1 MRLNWVDMNNRQI
14 KILPDVQAL
23 HQAAASEFS
32 RCALDAIAARGH
44 FSVALS
50 GGNTPR
56 GAYEVIAERQKDTSS
71 QLPWD
76 RIFIFW
82 GDERHVPP
90 DHPDSNYRMA
100 REALLSRVPIPA
112 QNVHRVR
119 AELDAAEAAQDYERQ
134 LQIHFR
140 LKPDELPRFDLI
152 MLGLGDDGHT
162 ASLFPGSAA
171 LGETQHLFVAN
182 WVEKFR
188 QYRLTLTLPV
198 PDHAG
203 EVLFLV
209 SGGSKAPV
217 VKEIL
222 TPQAEQK
229 YPAQRVQPKAGSL
242 LWFLDQD
249 AANLLK

>member
-1 MRLNWVDMNNRQI
+1 MNHRQI
-14 KILPDVQAL
+14 KTLPNIQAL
-23 HQAAASEFS
+23 NQAAANEFL
-32 RCALDAIAARGH
+32 RCAQNAIATRGR
-44 FSVALS
+44 FSIALS

-56 GAYEVIAERQKDTSS
+56 GAYEAIAERQKDYSS

-76 RIFIFW
+76 KIFIFW

-90 DHPDSNYRMA
+90 DHPDSNYRMS
-100 REALLSRVPIPA
+100 RESLLSKIPIPA

-119 AELDAAEAAQDYERQ
+119 AELDAAEAAQDYARQ
-134 LQIHFR
+134 MQNHFN
-140 LKPDELPRFDLI
+140 LKPNELPRFDLI

-171 LGETQHLFVAN
+171 LGETQHVFVAN
-182 WVEKFR
+182 WVEKFK

-198 PDHAG
+198 LNHAA

-209 SGGSKAPV
+209 SGGGKAPV
-217 VKEIL
+217 VRDIL
-222 TPQAEQK
+222 SPHSEQK
-229 YPAQRVQPKAGSL
+229 YPARCVQPEAGAL
-242 LWFLDQD
+242 LWLLDQD